1 MKLANLLEWLRRNL
15 KGLIWISLAVLV
27 LLVIA
32 DAVPA
37 IVDKTHAH
45 TEAEHIPGFWAA
57 FGFIG
62 CLVVVVVSKTC
73 GALGISTREDYYD
86 E

>member
-1 MKLANLLEWLRRNL
+1 MKLVHLLEFLRRHL
-15 KGLIWISLAVLV
+15 KAVVALSLAILVVLV
-27 LLVIA
+27 AIG
-32 DAVPA
+32 AVPA
-37 IVDKTHAH
+37 IVDKHHAH

-62 CLVVVVVSKTC
+62 CLLIFAVSKAY
-73 GALGISTREDYYD
+73 GHLGISAREDYYD

>member
-1 MKLANLLEWLRRNL
+1 MKLLALLEFLRRHL
-15 KGLIWISLAVLV
+15 KAVVRVSLVVLV
-27 LLVIA
+27 VLVAIG
-32 DAVPA
+32 AVPA
-37 IVDKTHAH
+37 IVDKHHAH

-62 CLVVVVVSKTC
+62 CLLIFAVSKTY
-73 GALGISTREDYYD
+73 GHLGISTREDYYD